1 MRSRPVR
8 RCNADR
14 KEREGY
20 QRLLAAV
27 FAPEPW
33 EAPKLI
39 ERPYKVPFRLR
50 IALSGS
56 WWNLTRSCGT
66 EETRKCQLK

>member
-39 ERPYKVPFRLR
+39 ERPLQSAFPPPHSIIWQLVEPNPEL
-50 IALSGS
+50 
-56 WWNLTRSCGT
+56 WN
-66 EETRKCQLK
+66 